1 MTLQSL
7 TWQQFLIATLAFC
20 AVWYA
25 VVGLLYYRREILL
38 AFSKDNKLPEP
49 LPHGWQDKVD
59 ELEPGLVGT
68 AAEEHGVSVLEA
80 DEFSFLPRETT
91 SEVDTLGELADIQQ
105 EIKGICTVLGK
116 EDGSKEDFMAL
127 FLMIRNKYPKV
138 ATSELL
144 PELNAFIREQVPFHI
159 SNEELESLWV

>member
-1 MTLQSL
+1 MMRLESL
-7 TWQQFLIATLAFC
+7 TWQQFLVATLAFS

-25 VVGLLYYRREILL
+25 VVGLLYYRKEISLL
-38 AFSKDNKLPEP
+38 FSKDKLSEP
-49 LPHGWQDKVD
+49 LAHGWQDRVD
-59 ELEPGLVGT
+59 DLEPGLIGA

-80 DEFSFLPRETT
+80 DEFSFLPREAVT
-91 SEVDTLGELADIQQ
+91 EVDSLGELADMQQ

-127 FLMIRNKYPKV
+127 FIMIRNKYPKV

-144 PELNAFIREQVPFHI
+144 PELNAFIREQAPFHI
-159 SNEELESLWV
+159 SQEELESLWG